1 MKIRRQFPALFVAL
15 LSGALAL
22 LLLAYWQLY
31 RQHAQLKA
39 TNQVLL
45 EQLDQEVAF
54 RQSSNEYLLGSM
66 KAEVR
71 DEIENQGKKTNEGLL
86 DSLPAFHEI
95 TLDMMDSALTQEDW
109 DHWAGEL
116 SNIWDKH
123 QLPDEKI
130 ENPFVEMLSADT
142 TVLKLRLLRWERE
155 VFRVI
160 GWRLGTTRCW
170 GGKLNFA
177 CGLVNEP
184 TVMYGDTMV
193 ADLYFWRADEITFYT
208 ERTPITYQS
217 SIGEVVPISLNSHLP
232 QLIIPTEGLLAVGE
246 EERLIQFE
254 VTARVAKPWGGYE
267 THQMEGAFW
276 VRR

>member
-31 RQHAQLKA
+31 RQHAQLEA

-45 EQLDQEVAF
+45 QELDNEVTF
-54 RQSSNEYLLGSM
+54 RTKSNEYLLQEM
-66 KAEVR
+66 HWEVR
-71 DEIENQGKKTNEGLL
+71 DEIENMGKRTNEGLL
-86 DSLPAFHEI
+86 DTLPILHER
-95 TLDMMDSALTQEDW
+95 TLAMMDSALTRQDW
-109 DHWAGEL
+109 DQWAGEL

-130 ENPFVEMLSADT
+130 ENPFVEVLPADT

-160 GWRLGTTRCW
+160 GWRLGTTKCW
-170 GGKLNFA
+170 GGKLNLA

-217 SIGEVVPISLNSHLP
+217 SIG
-232 QLIIPTEGLLAVGE
+232 
-246 EERLIQFE
+246 
-254 VTARVAKPWGGYE
+254 
-267 THQMEGAFW
+267 
-276 VRR
+276 